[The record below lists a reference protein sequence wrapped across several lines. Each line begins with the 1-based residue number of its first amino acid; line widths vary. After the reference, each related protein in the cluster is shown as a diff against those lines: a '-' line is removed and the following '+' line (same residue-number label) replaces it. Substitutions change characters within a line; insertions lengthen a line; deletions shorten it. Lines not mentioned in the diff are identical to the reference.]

1 MKKRALRKEFFMEIR
16 KSLPRFLS
24 ILFIVALGTAFYSG
38 IQSSSPDMRYSGDAY
53 FDAKELSDI
62 QVTGTMGVT
71 GDDVEALQNLKDI
84 ETAEGV
90 CLKDV
95 LTGEEG
101 QRKVLRILSIP
112 EKSNLVTVEEGEY
125 PTKEDECLMD
135 VQYAEHNGYQI
146 GDTFRISEELEKDED
161 ATLKSDTFTI
171 TGLCSSPLYI
181 SFSRGST
188 NVGNGEIAGFVYVP
202 QETFTTDYYM
212 QIYLKVKGAKE
223 LTAYTDAYDTT
234 VAQAKEQV
242 ESIEKER
249 CIRRQEE
256 IKDEA
261 QEKVSDA
268 RKELADKKAEA
279 DQKLADAKKEIDDAK
294 KKLKDGKTE
303 LADKEKELNDG
314 KKELAEKERE
324 LDDAQQ
330 QITDGRTQL
339 QSAENQLAEK
349 ESEFQKQ
356 KASAEEQIST
366 GEKELANGLKS
377 LQKNQKTFAQQ
388 KAAFEQQKQTYLDG
402 VAQYEENLARYENSK
417 KQGVPEAMLTQ
428 AKAELDAAKT
438 QLDAAGAQITAG
450 EKQLNDAQNQLDAA
464 QKKLDENQAKI
475 DQARQQLKD
484 GEEQLSTARSQLN
497 EKKAQ
502 LNASQAQLDDG
513 KRQIADAKQKLE
525 DGQKQIEDA
534 KATIAKNEKKLA
546 KGERKY
552 EKKKAKAEKKI
563 AKAEKKI
570 DDAQKEVDDIKEPE
584 WTVED
589 RSDLLEYT
597 NYGDNAER
605 MKSIGEVF
613 PVLFFL
619 VAALISLTTMT
630 RMVEEERTQIGTM
643 KALGYSKVDIAAKY
657 LLYALFATVGGS
669 VLGILAGEKILPY
682 IIIRS
687 YGIMYLHM
695 NMICI
700 PYNMKFALIAA
711 GAAIFCT
718 MIATLEACIRELHAW
733 PAVLMRPPAPKEG
746 KRILIE
752 RIGFI
757 WKHLSFSWKSSMRN
771 LFRYKKRLFM
781 TIFGIAGSMG
791 LMLVGFGL
799 YDSIMDIAILQYDQI
814 QHYDA
819 MVINDDDATQSQKKE
834 LLKFLD
840 GNSEIDHYTRVQLTK
855 MTAPKEK
862 GSVSIYVYVPEN
874 TENFKEDVTLRDRK
888 SHEQYEL
895 TDDGAVICEK
905 TASLIGVKA
914 GDEIALEKDNRKYKV
929 KITAVTEN
937 YMGHYVY
944 MTPSCYEKT
953 FGEKPEYSST
963 VYTMK
968 EDAGSDLETLGN
980 EILKYPAAL
989 SISYT
994 SSTAGQVER
1003 MLGSLG
1009 AVIWVLIISAGMLA
1023 FVVLYNLNNINI
1035 TERQRELA
1043 TLKVLGFYDGE
1054 VSQYVFRE
1062 NILLSF
1068 IGILAGAVFGI
1079 LLHRYVI
1086 TTVEVDAVMFG
1097 RNIKPISFVYSGIIT
1112 FGFSMFVN
1120 MVMHFKLKKINMVE
1134 SLKSVE

>member
-71 GDDVEALQNLKDI
+71 EDDVEALQNLKNI

-112 EKSNLVTVEEGEY
+112 EKSNLVTVEEGEH

-242 ESIEKER
+242 KSIEKER
-249 CIRRQEE
+249 CTRRQEE

-324 LDDAQQ
+324 LADAQQ

-356 KASAEEQIST
+356 KASAEEQIFT

-402 VAQYEENLARYENSK
+402 VAQYEENLAQYENSK

-428 AKAELDAAKT
+428 AKAELDATKT

-475 DQARQQLKD
+475 DQSKQQLKD
-484 GEEQLSTARSQLN
+484 GEAQLSAARSQLN

-513 KRQIADAKQKLE
+513 KRQIEDAKQKLE

-552 EKKKAKAEKKI
+552 EKKKEKAEKKI
-563 AKAEKKI
+563 VKAEKKI

-669 VLGILAGEKILPY
+669 VLGVLAGEKILPY

-695 NMICI
+695 NTICI

-733 PAVLMRPPAPKEG
+733 PAVLMRPPAPKQG
-746 KRILIE
+746 RRVWIE
-752 RIGFI
+752 KIPFL
-757 WKHLSFSWKSSMRN
+757 WKYLSFTWKSTVRN
-771 LFRYKKRLFM
+771 LFRYKKRFFM
-781 TIFGIAGSMG
+781 TIIGIAGCSA
-791 LMLVGFGL
+791 LLVAGFGIN
-799 YDSIMDIAILQYDQI
+799 DSISDIVNQQYNVI
-814 QHYDA
+814 YHYDA
-819 MVINDDDATQSQKKE
+819 TISAKSSEMTSQIHSLKGVKDVYEEDHLAVTTKIDNKDISTTVHIISNDDKFKDFCTLFNGNKEFDLDDSSVLISQKMA
-834 LLKFLD
+834 
-840 GNSEIDHYTRVQLTK
+840 TK
-855 MTAPKEK
+855 LNK
-862 GSVSIYVYVPEN
+862 
-874 TENFKEDVTLRDRK
+874 
-888 SHEQYEL
+888 
-895 TDDGAVICEK
+895 
-905 TASLIGVKA
+905 KA
-914 GDEIALEKDNRKYKV
+914 GDMITFKDANNKVIKAKIKGVFTNYVGHHIYASESLYKNWNTNAKTTHIYLIKSKKTTKKFERNLGN
-929 KITAVTEN
+929 KIMNIDGVQSVT
-937 YMGHYVY
+937 
-944 MTPSCYEKT
+944 
-953 FGEKPEYSST
+953 FYSSLQKNFKD
-963 VYTMK
+963 MI
-968 EDAGSDLETLGN
+968 S
-980 EILKYPAAL
+980 
-989 SISYT
+989 SISYI
-994 SSTAGQVER
+994 V
-1003 MLGSLG
+1003 
-1009 AVIWVLIISAGMLA
+1009 VVLVISAACLA
-1023 FVVLYNLNNINI
+1023 FVVLYNLSNVNIS
-1035 TERQRELA
+1035 ERKREIA
-1043 TLKVLGFYDGE
+1043 TIKVLGFT
-1054 VSQYVFRE
+1054 RK
-1062 NILLSF
+1062 
-1068 IGILAGAVFGI
+1068 
-1079 LLHRYVI
+1079 
-1086 TTVEVDAVMFG
+1086 EVDAYINRETVLLTILGSLIGLVIGVGLHHLIMNLAEMDDIMFG
-1097 RNIKPISFVYSGIIT
+1097 RTINSISYVISFVMTIGFNAII
-1112 FGFSMFVN
+1112 N
-1120 MVMHFKLKKINMVE
+1120 LCMHKKLNNIQMVE
-1134 SLKSVE
+1134 SLKAVE

>member
-53 FDAKELSDI
+53 FDAKELSDL

-249 CIRRQEE
+249 CTRRQEE

-324 LDDAQQ
+324 LADAQQ

-428 AKAELDAAKT
+428 AKAELDATKT

-464 QKKLDENQAKI
+464 QKKLDKI
-475 DQARQQLKD
+475 QRESIQKQHIKRRPVKCS
-484 GEEQLSTARSQLN
+484 EKPVKRKESTVI
-497 EKKAQ
+497 
-502 LNASQAQLDDG
+502 NASQVHSLTMG
-513 KRQIADAKQKLE
+513 NRQDLKMPKQKLGRRPKTDPE
-525 DGQKQIEDA
+525 ANA
-534 KATIAKNEKKLA
+534 KIAIKLKKSMH
-546 KGERKY
+546 GERKY
-552 EKKKAKAEKKI
+552 AKKKQKPYKKKNCTLRPL
-563 AKAEKKI
+563 AMLPHHARPLVTNT
-570 DDAQKEVDDIKEPE
+570 APCHC
-584 WTVED
+584 
-589 RSDLLEYT
+589 RS
-597 NYGDNAER
+597 
-605 MKSIGEVF
+605 KPIGQCY
-613 PVLFFL
+613 
-619 VAALISLTTMT
+619 SW
-630 RMVEEERTQIGTM
+630 RTPQT
-643 KALGYSKVDIAAKY
+643 
-657 LLYALFATVGGS
+657 
-669 VLGILAGEKILPY
+669 KILP
-682 IIIRS
+682 
-687 YGIMYLHM
+687 
-695 NMICI
+695 
-700 PYNMKFALIAA
+700 
-711 GAAIFCT
+711 
-718 MIATLEACIRELHAW
+718 
-733 PAVLMRPPAPKEG
+733 
-746 KRILIE
+746 
-752 RIGFI
+752 
-757 WKHLSFSWKSSMRN
+757 
-771 LFRYKKRLFM
+771 
-781 TIFGIAGSMG
+781 
-791 LMLVGFGL
+791 
-799 YDSIMDIAILQYDQI
+799 
-814 QHYDA
+814 
-819 MVINDDDATQSQKKE
+819 
-834 LLKFLD
+834 
-840 GNSEIDHYTRVQLTK
+840 
-855 MTAPKEK
+855 
-862 GSVSIYVYVPEN
+862 
-874 TENFKEDVTLRDRK
+874 
-888 SHEQYEL
+888 
-895 TDDGAVICEK
+895 TDCAH
-905 TASLIGVKA
+905 
-914 GDEIALEKDNRKYKV
+914 R
-929 KITAVTEN
+929 
-937 YMGHYVY
+937 
-944 MTPSCYEKT
+944 
-953 FGEKPEYSST
+953 
-963 VYTMK
+963 
-968 EDAGSDLETLGN
+968 
-980 EILKYPAAL
+980 
-989 SISYT
+989 
-994 SSTAGQVER
+994 
-1003 MLGSLG
+1003 
-1009 AVIWVLIISAGMLA
+1009 GM
-1023 FVVLYNLNNINI
+1023 
-1035 TERQRELA
+1035 
-1043 TLKVLGFYDGE
+1043 
-1054 VSQYVFRE
+1054 
-1062 NILLSF
+1062 
-1068 IGILAGAVFGI
+1068 
-1079 LLHRYVI
+1079 
-1086 TTVEVDAVMFG
+1086 
-1097 RNIKPISFVYSGIIT
+1097 
-1112 FGFSMFVN
+1112 
-1120 MVMHFKLKKINMVE
+1120 
-1134 SLKSVE
+1134 

>member
-161 ATLKSDTFTI
+161 ATLKSGTFTI

-249 CIRRQEE
+249 CTRRQEE

-294 KKLKDGKTE
+294 KKLKDGKKE

-324 LDDAQQ
+324 LADAQQ

-402 VAQYEENLARYENSK
+402 VAQYEENLAQYENSK

-428 AKAELDAAKT
+428 AKAELDATKT

-475 DQARQQLKD
+475 DQSKQQLKD
-484 GEEQLSTARSQLN
+484 GEAQLSAARSQLN
-497 EKKAQ
+497 EKKH
-502 LNASQAQLDDG
+502 S
-513 KRQIADAKQKLE
+513 
-525 DGQKQIEDA
+525 
-534 KATIAKNEKKLA
+534 
-546 KGERKY
+546 
-552 EKKKAKAEKKI
+552 
-563 AKAEKKI
+563 
-570 DDAQKEVDDIKEPE
+570 
-584 WTVED
+584 
-589 RSDLLEYT
+589 
-597 NYGDNAER
+597 
-605 MKSIGEVF
+605 
-613 PVLFFL
+613 
-619 VAALISLTTMT
+619 
-630 RMVEEERTQIGTM
+630 
-643 KALGYSKVDIAAKY
+643 
-657 LLYALFATVGGS
+657 
-669 VLGILAGEKILPY
+669 
-682 IIIRS
+682 
-687 YGIMYLHM
+687 
-695 NMICI
+695 
-700 PYNMKFALIAA
+700 
-711 GAAIFCT
+711 
-718 MIATLEACIRELHAW
+718 
-733 PAVLMRPPAPKEG
+733 
-746 KRILIE
+746 
-752 RIGFI
+752 
-757 WKHLSFSWKSSMRN
+757 
-771 LFRYKKRLFM
+771 
-781 TIFGIAGSMG
+781 
-791 LMLVGFGL
+791 
-799 YDSIMDIAILQYDQI
+799 
-814 QHYDA
+814 
-819 MVINDDDATQSQKKE
+819 
-834 LLKFLD
+834 
-840 GNSEIDHYTRVQLTK
+840 
-855 MTAPKEK
+855 
-862 GSVSIYVYVPEN
+862 
-874 TENFKEDVTLRDRK
+874 
-888 SHEQYEL
+888 
-895 TDDGAVICEK
+895 
-905 TASLIGVKA
+905 
-914 GDEIALEKDNRKYKV
+914 
-929 KITAVTEN
+929 
-937 YMGHYVY
+937 
-944 MTPSCYEKT
+944 
-953 FGEKPEYSST
+953 
-963 VYTMK
+963 
-968 EDAGSDLETLGN
+968 
-980 EILKYPAAL
+980 
-989 SISYT
+989 
-994 SSTAGQVER
+994 
-1003 MLGSLG
+1003 
-1009 AVIWVLIISAGMLA
+1009 
-1023 FVVLYNLNNINI
+1023 
-1035 TERQRELA
+1035 
-1043 TLKVLGFYDGE
+1043 
-1054 VSQYVFRE
+1054 
-1062 NILLSF
+1062 
-1068 IGILAGAVFGI
+1068 
-1079 LLHRYVI
+1079 
-1086 TTVEVDAVMFG
+1086 
-1097 RNIKPISFVYSGIIT
+1097 
-1112 FGFSMFVN
+1112 
-1120 MVMHFKLKKINMVE
+1120 
-1134 SLKSVE
+1134 